1 MTRVLLVGC
10 TGSGRTAVG
19 STLGVRT
26 GWPFL
31 DTDALLERTTGCDA
45 RTLFDQDGLAALRA
59 AEATS
64 VTLVLAV
71 PGPLVASVGTGVVHS
86 ERGRDRLQAGG
97 HVVWLRA
104 SVPTLLRRV
113 GRGTGRPWLGDDP
126 ATALERAVEEESPL
140 YEAVADQVVD
150 VDVLP
155 VAQVARVLLAGLPE
169 RARPA

>member
-1 MTRVLLVGC
+1 VTRVLLVGC

-31 DTDALLERTTGCDA
+31 DTDALLERTTGRDA
-45 RTLFDQDGLAALRA
+45 RALWEQDGAAALRA

-71 PGPLVASVGTGVVHS
+71 PGPLVASVGTGVLHS
-86 ERGRDRLQAGG
+86 ERGRDRLRAGG

-104 SVPTLLRRV
+104 SVPTLLKRV
-113 GRGTGRPWLGDDP
+113 AGGTGRPWLGDDP
-126 ATALERAVEEESPL
+126 AAALEQAVAEESPL
-140 YEAVADQVVD
+140 CEAVADQVVD
-150 VDVLP
+150 VDDRP

-169 RARPA
+169 SARPA